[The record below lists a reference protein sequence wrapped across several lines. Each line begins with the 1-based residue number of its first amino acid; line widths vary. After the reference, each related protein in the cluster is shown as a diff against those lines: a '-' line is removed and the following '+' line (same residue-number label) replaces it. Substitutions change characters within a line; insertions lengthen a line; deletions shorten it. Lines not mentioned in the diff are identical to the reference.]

1 MLLSLTQK
9 YRTTVTLEHLTFSGI
24 GKLVLII
31 KFYSTLRDIS
41 GKKAVEINM
50 PDGTT
55 IQQLAT
61 EIVELYPKMRKDLLD
76 ENGKTHG
83 HVHIFV
89 DGLDVPFL
97 SNNTSEV
104 ISNNSV
110 VDVFHAIGGGHYP
123 TDIVFCWY

>member
-1 MLLSLTQK
+1 M
-9 YRTTVTLEHLTFSGI
+9 TFSDI

-31 KFYSTLRDIS
+31 KFYSTLRDIA
-41 GKKAVEINM
+41 GKKAVEINI

-61 EIVELYPKMRKDLLD
+61 DIVELYPKMREDLLN
-76 ENGKTHG
+76 ENGKIHG

-97 SNNTSEV
+97 SNNTSEI
-104 ISNNSV
+104 ISNDSV
-110 VDVFHAIGGGHYP
+110 VDVFHAIGGGHYQN
-123 TDIVFCWY
+123 DIVVCSD